1 MTHPAPRTVDLRI
14 DARFIVPVE
23 PAGTLTDHALLVD
36 AGRIA
41 AVVPAVQADRDY
53 APRARVALPSHVLIP
68 GLVNAHVHSAMS
80 LLRGIADDTPLK
92 AWLHEH
98 IWPREAR
105 FVAPDFVRDG
115 TLLAAAEMLRA
126 GITCCNDMYFHP
138 DAAAQAYEQAG
149 MRAKLGV
156 PILEFPTPYAAD
168 ADAYL
173 QRGLAARDAM
183 KDSPRLTFSLAPH
196 APYTVGDETWQSVV
210 VYARQLDLVI
220 QTHVAETAQEVA
232 EACATLHETPLAR
245 LDRLGATGPAFVAIH
260 AVHVDANDIEILATQ
275 GCHVVHCPGS
285 NMKLASGIAP
295 VAELLSRGINVALGT
310 DGAASNNRLDMLDE
324 MRLASLLAKSATG
337 DAAAL
342 PAPTVLRMATL
353 NGAIALGLDARI
365 GSLVPGKDADL
376 CAVQLA
382 DVETLPL
389 YDAVSQLV
397 NAAGREHVTD
407 VWVAGERVLEQRRL
421 ARIDVES
428 LINRA
433 RMWQARLA

>member
-1 MTHPAPRTVDLRI
+1 
-14 DARFIVPVE
+14 
-23 PAGTLTDHALLVD
+23 
-36 AGRIA
+36 
-41 AVVPAVQADRDY
+41 
-53 APRARVALPSHVLIP
+53 
-68 GLVNAHVHSAMS
+68 
-80 LLRGIADDTPLK
+80 
-92 AWLHEH
+92 
-98 IWPREAR
+98 
-105 FVAPDFVRDG
+105 
-115 TLLAAAEMLRA
+115 
-126 GITCCNDMYFHP
+126 
-138 DAAAQAYEQAG
+138 
-149 MRAKLGV
+149 
-156 PILEFPTPYAAD
+156 
-168 ADAYL
+168 
-173 QRGLAARDAM
+173 
-183 KDSPRLTFSLAPH
+183 
-196 APYTVGDETWQSVV
+196 
-210 VYARQLDLVI
+210 
-220 QTHVAETAQEVA
+220 
-232 EACATLHETPLAR
+232 
-245 LDRLGATGPAFVAIH
+245 
-260 AVHVDANDIEILATQ
+260 
-275 GCHVVHCPGS
+275 
-285 NMKLASGIAP
+285 MKLASGIAP

-353 NGAIALGLDARI
+353 NGAVALGLDARI